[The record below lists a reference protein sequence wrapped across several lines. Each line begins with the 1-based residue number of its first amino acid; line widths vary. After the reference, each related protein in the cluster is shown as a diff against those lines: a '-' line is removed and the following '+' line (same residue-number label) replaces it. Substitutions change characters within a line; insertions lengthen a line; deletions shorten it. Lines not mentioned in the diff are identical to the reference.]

1 MCRIFNFRLF
11 LPLILMLCNQV
22 LLSQDTSPSP
32 SRTKLLPDAPSAF
45 TTEATMR
52 FTFGR
57 FALFPEQCQ
66 PLNHPSQRRT
76 IEWCG
81 RGTSVIDLALPD
93 RVIFAPAKDVI
104 NRHTALDSDELE
116 HYIQHIPVAGAM
128 FLRISQ
134 DRHITRVLRVVQ
146 PEF

>member
-1 MCRIFNFRLF
+1 MCRTFNFRLF
-11 LPLILMLCNQV
+11 LPLILVLCNQL

-45 TTEATMR
+45 TTRADVR

-57 FALFPEQCQ
+57 FALLSEQCQ
-66 PLNHPSQRRT
+66 SLNHPSRT
-76 IEWCG
+76 IKWCG
-81 RGTSVIDLALPD
+81 LCMSVIDLALPE
-93 RVIFAPAKDVI
+93 RVTFAPAKDVM
-104 NRHTALDSDELE
+104 NRHTTLDSDELE
-116 HYIQHIPVAGAM
+116 HYVQHIPFAGPM

-134 DRHITRVLRVVQ
+134 DRHISRILRVVQ

>member
-1 MCRIFNFRLF
+1 MCRTFPFRVF
-11 LPLILMLCNQV
+11 LLLILLLFTQV

-45 TTEATMR
+45 TTGTIVR
-52 FTFGR
+52 FTFER
-57 FALFPEQCQ
+57 FALFSEPCQ
-66 PLNHPSQRRT
+66 RLNHPSQRRT
-76 IEWCG
+76 IEWCA
-81 RGTSVIDLALPD
+81 RSTSVIDLALPEK
-93 RVIFAPAKDVI
+93 VIFGPAKDVI

-116 HYIQHIPVAGAM
+116 RYIQHIPVAGAM